1 MNIQPPS
8 PDGGPQIQPQG
19 KKQQLIQER
28 KDLRE
33 SFVEQ
38 FQPDQFAQ
46 IDAAWKANPDMRLG
60 VLEKAK
66 QLATDP
72 NYPTP
77 AQLSMLAKMIV
88 GQELPMPPT
97 MPPTVEP
104 APVVTPAPGVT
115 PTPVSE
121 PIVS

>member
-19 KKQQLIQER
+19 KKQQLIEER
-28 KDLRE
+28 KTCANP
-33 SFVEQ
+33 SSEQ
-38 FQPDQFAQ
+38 FQPDQFAPNRRGL
-46 IDAAWKANPDMRLG
+46 KANPDMRLG

-66 QLATDP
+66 QLAADP

-88 GQELPMPPT
+88 GQGIADASDNA
-97 MPPTVEP
+97 PTVEP
-104 APVVTPAPGVT
+104 APVVTTGARCT